1 MPIQV
6 IDLFC
11 GVGGL
16 TRGIIDAGIPVIAG
30 FDNDPTCQYAY
41 EHNNNARFFVEDIT
55 NVTGEQ
61 INGLYTPGVLR
72 VLVGCAPC
80 QPFSSM
86 ASKYRK
92 GDEERKK
99 YEQDAKWNLLTQF
112 GRIISESL
120 PDIVSMENV
129 PKIQETDVFK
139 RFLKTL
145 DDSGYQVDFK
155 TVYCPKYGI
164 PQNRRRTVLL
174 ASRRGTI
181 RIIPETHAR
190 GEYPTVRQYIEGL
203 PHVAAGESCAAD
215 PLHKTATLS
224 DLNLRR
230 IRNSRPGGTWKDWD
244 VNLRTNCHRRESGAT
259 YTSVYARMEWDKIA
273 PTMTTQFYCYGTGRY
288 GHPEQDRALTLRE
301 GALLQTFPRDYMF
314 IPDGTEVAIKT
325 IARHIGNAV
334 PVRLGQIIGQ
344 SILQHLNGLGV

>member
-6 IDLFC
+6 VDLFC

-16 TRGIIDAGIPVIAG
+16 TRGMINAGIPVIAG
-30 FDNDPTCQYAY
+30 FDIDATCQFAY
-41 EHNNNARFFVEDIT
+41 EHNNNARFFVEDIKD
-55 NVTGEQ
+55 VTGEQ
-61 INGLYTPGVLR
+61 INALYAPGVTR

-92 GDEERKK
+92 SDEDRKK
-99 YEQDAKWNLLTQF
+99 YEQDVKWNLLTQF
-112 GRIISESL
+112 GRIITESL

-129 PKIQETDVFK
+129 PKIQDTDVFK
-139 RFLKTL
+139 QFLQTL
-145 DDSGYQVDFK
+145 EENKYEIDYK

-174 ASRRGTI
+174 ASRFGKI
-181 RIIPETHAR
+181 RIIPETH
-190 GEYPTVRQYIEGL
+190 GKNEYPTVRQYIKGL
-203 PHVAAGESCAAD
+203 PAIAAGEICIED

-224 DLNLRR
+224 ELNLRR
-230 IRNSRPGGTWKDWD
+230 IKCSRPGGNWKDWD
-244 VNLRTNCHRRESGAT
+244 ENLRTECHRRESGAT

-273 PTMTTQFYCYGTGRY
+273 PTMTTQFYSYGTGRY

-301 GALLQTFPRDYMF
+301 GALLQTFPHNYQFVPEGESVSIR
-314 IPDGTEVAIKT
+314 T

-334 PVRLGQIIGQ
+334 PVRLGEIIGQ
-344 SILQHLNGLGV
+344 SILQHLNN